1 MGAMRLP
8 EGSQGNTCDGG
19 HTTPVATVND
29 AALAGRDAALV
40 AFDPPRRKQLTM
52 SRMYLASL
60 QYTPSP
66 RTQIELDHERLL
78 REERLATGQ
87 PRDRRTRGWI
97 RILTPRVRAVR
108 AV

>member
-1 MGAMRLP
+1 MRLLT
-8 EGSQGNTCDGG
+8 GSHGNRCDGG
-19 HTTPVATVND
+19 HRPLVAAVND
-29 AALAGRDAALV
+29 GAPIARDAPLV
-40 AFDPPRRKQLTM
+40 PFDLPSRKKPPM

-66 RTQIELDHERLL
+66 RTQIELEHERLL
-78 REERLATGQ
+78 REERLATGT

>member
-1 MGAMRLP
+1 
-8 EGSQGNTCDGG
+8 
-19 HTTPVATVND
+19 
-29 AALAGRDAALV
+29 
-40 AFDPPRRKQLTM
+40 M